1 MPYLVFIGDRS
12 HREWLATPNPT
23 GSAAIRAMI
32 RHRPHTHTTQTMNV
46 TASSTKAEIIDASME
61 IIATQD
67 EQIADL
73 KQRQTILLI
82 LCAVLGAL
90 LILS

>member
-1 MPYLVFIGDRS
+1 
-12 HREWLATPNPT
+12 
-23 GSAAIRAMI
+23 
-32 RHRPHTHTTQTMNV
+32 MNV

-61 IIATQD
+61 VIMTQD

-73 KQRQTILLI
+73 KQRQSILIVICLI
-82 LCAVLGAL
+82 LGAL